1 MCYCLYQCPN
11 PFLSIFNHYK
21 DDDGSELASDL
32 DDDEGEH
39 YSRAFHEADCTICHC
54 VVDDEN
60 APTDHLILCQYEK
73 VSRIKNKWKCILKD
87 GVVNINGRDYMFS
100 RATGDF
106 EW

>member
-1 MCYCLYQCPN
+1 MMMKVSEFGSSS
-11 PFLSIFNHYK
+11 FLLLFLVLIS
-21 DDDGSELASDL
+21 
-32 DDDEGEH
+32 
-39 YSRAFHEADCTICHC
+39 C
-54 VVDDEN
+54 VDDEN

-73 VSRIKNKWKCILKD
+73 VSRVKNKWKCVLKD

>member
-1 MCYCLYQCPN
+1 MKQFDVFSNLYLQ
-11 PFLSIFNHYK
+11 

-32 DDDEGEH
+32 DDDEGKGML
-39 YSRAFHEADCTICHC
+39 YDIDGFFTFHSLLSLVA
-54 VVDDEN
+54 DDEN